1 MTESVLS
8 CERITRR
15 ESIGYDVEV
24 RAFGLSRRPSAG
36 VPFPTSL
43 LRLYIRRMI
52 ESTPLCRRLSALI
65 ILPIRPPP
73 LPTFISAR
81 TSTPTSSSVV
91 KLARGHAAC
100 DSTCASLYGDR
111 AETPYGNIALEGI
124 YCKRPYPRY
133 DYMTADSADSL
144 YTDAYC
150 QLICCSSLFF
160 TPTLN
165 VNSFI
170 LLTCKTQGCS

>member
-1 MTESVLS
+1 MHTPHDRVNPL
-8 CERITRR
+8 TQAPL
-15 ESIGYDVEV
+15 GAHHPPYL
-24 RAFGLSRRPSAG
+24 A
-36 VPFPTSL
+36 TSL
-43 LRLYIRRMI
+43 ANVHIRTYIHADVLVSRQ
-52 ESTPLCRRLSALI
+52 
-65 ILPIRPPP
+65 
-73 LPTFISAR
+73 
-81 TSTPTSSSVV
+81 
-91 KLARGHAAC
+91 LARRHAPC
-100 DSTCASLYGDR
+100 DYTCCSLYGDR

-133 DYMTADSADSL
+133 DYMTADSL

-165 VNSFI
+165 VNSFL